1 MHGVKR
7 RRVPNTNITLFTW
20 RWSSA
25 KFFNYLHMLLQSPDQ
40 TKPMIGFPLQWFPNS
55 TKPYLICFVSQF
67 LPFCLSLASC
77 CYLCHV
83 CLFRQAVAFLFR
95 SSLAQPVLPLPCE
108 AETKHLS
115 NSERQPLWGG
125 DRNNRPWVRPAGVG
139 VADHSWHPHR
149 LRSECTETKL
159 KSLRLTY
166 SYRRL
171 EMQDLLEDLWPEQ
184 CS

>member
-1 MHGVKR
+1 MGDVVWTGMHGVKR

-125 DRNNRPWVRPAGVG
+125 TGTTVHGSGRQGLGSLTTRDTPTGYEASV
-139 VADHSWHPHR
+139 
-149 LRSECTETKL
+149 LKL
-159 KSLRLTY
+159 NWSRCV
-166 SYRRL
+166 SHIRIAV
-171 EMQDLLEDLWPEQ
+171 
-184 CS
+184 